1 MTNTQDHETLPDAPE
16 YDAENAGDAEFDDD
30 DEPLDLTR
38 ENNAKITMLGSAT
51 DDDSCASFQ
60 FENEDHTLGNALR
73 WIIMK
78 NPQVEFCGYSIPHP
92 SEAKMNMRI
101 QTYGEITA
109 KDALIK
115 GLADLRDLCD
125 VVTDKFVAE
134 KERFTAEK
142 RR

>member
-1 MTNTQDHETLPDAPE
+1 MADHDESLPDAPE
-16 YDAENAGDAEFDDD
+16 YATSNIAGSEASDD
-30 DEPLDLTR
+30 DEPLDLTH
-38 ENNAKITMLGSAT
+38 ENNAKIIMLGTAT

-92 SEAKMNMRI
+92 SETKMNMRI

-125 VVTDKFVAE
+125 VVTDKFIAE
-134 KERFTAEK
+134 KERFMAEK
-142 RR
+142 GN

>member
-1 MTNTQDHETLPDAPE
+1 MADHDETLPDAPE
-16 YDAENAGDAEFDDD
+16 YATSNVEISDD
-30 DEPLDLTR
+30 DEPLDLSR
-38 ENNAKITMLGSAT
+38 ENNAKIIMLGSAT

-92 SEAKMNMRI
+92 SETKMNMRI

-125 VVTDKFVAE
+125 VVTDKFVTE
-134 KERFTAEK
+134 RERFMSEK
-142 RR
+142 GRQS

>member
-1 MTNTQDHETLPDAPE
+1 MTDTQDHETLPDAPE
-16 YDAENAGDAEFDDD
+16 YDTENPGDGEYDDD

-92 SEAKMNMRI
+92 SETKMNMRI
-101 QTYGEITA
+101 QTYGDITA

-134 KERFTAEK
+134 KERFVAEK

>member
-1 MTNTQDHETLPDAPE
+1 MADHDESLPDAPE
-16 YDAENAGDAEFDDD
+16 YATSNIAGSELSDD
-30 DEPLDLTR
+30 DEPLDLTH
-38 ENNAKITMLGSAT
+38 ENNAKIIMLGTAT

-92 SEAKMNMRI
+92 SETKMNMRI

-125 VVTDKFVAE
+125 VVTDKFIAE
-134 KERFTAEK
+134 KERFVAEK
-142 RR
+142 GN

>member
-1 MTNTQDHETLPDAPE
+1 MADNETLPDAPE
-16 YDAENAGDAEFDDD
+16 YDNEAAGDVDYDD

-38 ENNAKITMLGSAT
+38 ENNAKIIMLGSAT

-78 NPQVEFCGYSIPHP
+78 NPKVEFCGYSIPHP
-92 SEAKMNMRI
+92 SEPKMNMRI
-101 QTYGEITA
+101 QTYGDITA
-109 KDALIK
+109 KDALIQ

-125 VVTDKFVAE
+125 VVTDTFVAE
-134 KERFTAEK
+134 KERFVTEK
-142 RR
+142 KQAVA

>member
-1 MTNTQDHETLPDAPE
+1 MADHDETLPDAPAYPASNNGASE
-16 YDAENAGDAEFDDD
+16 LSDDD
-30 DEPLDLTR
+30 DYLDLTH
-38 ENNAKITMLGSAT
+38 ENNAKIIMLGTAT

-92 SEAKMNMRI
+92 SEPKMNMRI

-134 KERFTAEK
+134 KQRVLAEK
-142 RR
+142 SA

>member
-1 MTNTQDHETLPDAPE
+1 MADHDETLPDAPE
-16 YDAENAGDAEFDDD
+16 YATSNVELSDD
-30 DEPLDLTR
+30 DEPLDLSH
-38 ENNAKITMLGSAT
+38 ENNAKIIMLGTAT

-92 SEAKMNMRI
+92 SETKMNMRI

-125 VVTDKFVAE
+125 VVTDKFIAE
-134 KERFTAEK
+134 KERFKAEK
-142 RR
+142 RA